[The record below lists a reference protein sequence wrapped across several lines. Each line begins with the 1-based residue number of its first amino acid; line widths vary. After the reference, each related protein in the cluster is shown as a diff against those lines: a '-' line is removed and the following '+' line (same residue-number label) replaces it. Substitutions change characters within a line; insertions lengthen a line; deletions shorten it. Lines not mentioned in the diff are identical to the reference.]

1 MTSRVR
7 DAEPAQSSR
16 RGPVYAV
23 SLMVILTFVTGL
35 VDAVGFLG
43 LDRVFVGNM
52 TGNVVILGMGAAGAD
67 DLPVAGPFAALV
79 AFTLAAAGAGFVLRR
94 QGTSWTSITTTLLAV
109 GSAVLLILAALFAIP
124 RFADSA
130 HFEILAACATA
141 GVMGVQACVARKLAI
156 RDMTTVVVT
165 STLTQLSADLFTGGW
180 RGWWNRRSAA
190 ILALFAGAV
199 VGAVLLRYAH
209 MSWAMGLAAV
219 LTAAVCI
226 QGHRRLRPRPTV

>member
-1 MTSRVR
+1 MTTGATLSRS
-7 DAEPAQSSR
+7 AQASR
-16 RGPVYAV
+16 RGPVHAV
-23 SLMVILTFVTGL
+23 SLMVVLTFVTGL
-35 VDAVGFLG
+35 VDAVGYLG

-67 DLPVAGPFAALV
+67 DLPVAGPLAAL
-79 AFTLAAAGAGFVLRR
+79 ATFTLAAAVAGFLLRR
-94 QGTSWTSITTTLLAV
+94 QDTSWTSLTTGLLGM
-109 GSAVLLILAALFAIP
+109 GSAVLVTLTALFAVP
-124 RFADSA
+124 QVADSA
-130 HFEILAACATA
+130 HFEIVAACATA

-156 RDMTTVVVT
+156 KDMTTVVVT

-219 LTAAVCI
+219 LTAVVCI
-226 QGHRRLRPRPTV
+226 QGHRNVRPIPAP